1 MARRHPS
8 TGAQRVQWISQM
20 IAKRGTYG
28 LVSTLRDEAGV
39 SRQTLYG
46 WAEQGRRALDAA
58 FTPAVP
64 ASTMP
69 AALPRQVLTLLVETH
84 PAERGI
90 QAALREVTG
99 QRVSL
104 GTISAI
110 IRQAEQQ
117 ALQIRATLAPPTA
130 RPIALDEIYGN
141 NRRGAYLHI
150 VDTLSHAVWAAEGP
164 LAVDAESWTL
174 LLWAAQERGLRW
186 LATSSDG
193 GAAMETALRVVDP
206 DGQHGRDVWH
216 VLHTC
221 AQVQGRLDRHVVQ
234 LTQQTATVERQA
246 ARVAAGAR
254 PLGTRPRSDVAAHA
268 ATLAQATAVATG
280 VHYLSRVL
288 HDLLE
293 VVVVAAD
300 GWLLDGAARRRELD
314 ALLTLLTELAASA
327 PTDLRDQVQRLHR
340 HIVTA
345 RSGLLAFVP
354 ALDAVQHEAVRA
366 IGADGVGLIG
376 WAWQR
381 RAILGPDPD
390 DLVAQLPT
398 PWQPTARRLIT
409 AWAGALRASS
419 AVETWHSVL
428 RPHLAVHRTLAPGLL
443 ALLMVWH
450 NHRVFTRGVRA
461 GFSPLQLSGI
471 TDAPTDWLVALGYP
485 PTLPAVRANRA
496 ARPTT
501 APSPAAW
508 PLAA

>member
-8 TGAQRVQWISQM
+8 TVAERVSLVSQM
-20 IAKRGTYG
+20 IANQGTYG
-28 LVSTLRDEAGV
+28 VVSALSRAADV
-39 SRQTLYG
+39 SRPTLYA

-69 AALPRQVLTLLVETH
+69 ADLSRQVLTLLVETH

-90 QAALREVTG
+90 QAALRELTG

-150 VDTLSHAVWAAEGP
+150 VDTVSHAVWAAEGP

-174 LLWAAQERGLRW
+174 LLWAAQERGLQW

-193 GAAMETALRVVDP
+193 GAAMEAALRLVDP
-206 DGQHGRDVWH
+206 AGQHGRDVWH
-216 VLHTC
+216 VLHICT
-221 AQVQGRLDRHVVQ
+221 QVQGRLDRQVVQ

-246 ARVAAGAR
+246 ARVAAGQ
-254 PLGTRPRSDVAAHA
+254 RPRGTHPRTDVAAHA
-268 ATLAQATAVATG
+268 AAVARATAVATG
-280 VHYLSRVL
+280 VRYLSGVL
-288 HDLLE
+288 GDLLE

-300 GWLLDGAARRRELD
+300 GRLLDGAARGREMD
-314 ALLTLLTELAASA
+314 ALLALLAELAATA
-327 PTDLRDQVQRLHR
+327 PASQREQVQRLHR
-340 HIVTA
+340 HILAA

-354 ALDAVQHEAVRA
+354 ALDAVQHEAAVA
-366 IGADGVGLIG
+366 IGDDGVGLLA

-381 RAILGPDPD
+381 RAILGPEAD
-390 DLVAQLPT
+390 DLVAQLPAD
-398 PWQPTARRLIT
+398 WQPTARRLVT

-419 AVETWHSVL
+419 AVENWHSIL

-450 NHRVFTRGVRA
+450 NHRLFTRGARA
-461 GFSPLQLSGI
+461 GFSPLQLSGM

-485 PTLPAVRANRA
+485 PTLASVRANRV

-501 APSPAAW
+501 ITPAAAW